1 MFPHEPMSSCYQ
13 VSDPAGCYHIPY
25 QVHPLRAVCIN
36 TVHAQ
41 KSALGFK
48 AGGWVL
54 TGLAVNV
61 SFLNCWNLPREQHRA
76 AWNKMTCKV
85 TEQLD
90 AVGHA
95 VKWSWNRKHNSSLSC
110 CVCRGSLSKCWHDV
124 LFLKCVMILKVS
136 QSLRQLYQSVL
147 IRGTNCTSI
156 MSNQDLMNFVDLD

>member
-48 AGGWVL
+48 AGGWEL

-61 SFLNCWNLPREQHRA
+61 SFLNC
-76 AWNKMTCKV
+76 
-85 TEQLD
+85 
-90 AVGHA
+90 
-95 VKWSWNRKHNSSLSC
+95 
-110 CVCRGSLSKCWHDV
+110 
-124 LFLKCVMILKVS
+124 
-136 QSLRQLYQSVL
+136 
-147 IRGTNCTSI
+147 
-156 MSNQDLMNFVDLD
+156 